1 MQNKLNKENQVDKTN
16 SNPFD
21 VTKGEVQNAVND
33 ENINNVES
41 NGLINDELKPEVQL
55 EAKPIVQPEIKP
67 EVKPEL
73 KPEVQPE
80 VQMEAKPIVQP
91 EVKLE
96 NTEKVQEEQSIEKE
110 PIQNNLKNDVQ
121 APIVEELLP
130 IDNAVNGLN
139 NIVQELNK
147 KMTLNQSEEIIEKPI
162 KNVISFDDE
171 EKEGDE
177 LINNDINIQEN
188 KEIQPQLSANMS
200 FNSDG
205 QPFSSFMEN
214 EKDEKK
220 SQSILGNSAKDLAEE
235 AAILSTMAENIAI
248 ANKNKGNHIIRRSL
262 YAKEKNRLKKSYQR

>member
-1 MQNKLNKENQVDKTN
+1 M
-16 SNPFD
+16 
-21 VTKGEVQNAVND
+21 
-33 ENINNVES
+33 
-41 NGLINDELKPEVQL
+41 
-55 EAKPIVQPEIKP
+55 
-67 EVKPEL
+67 
-73 KPEVQPE
+73 
-80 VQMEAKPIVQP
+80 
-91 EVKLE
+91 
-96 NTEKVQEEQSIEKE
+96 
-110 PIQNNLKNDVQ
+110 
-121 APIVEELLP
+121 
-130 IDNAVNGLN
+130 DNAVNGLN

-162 KNVISFDDE
+162 KNVLSFDDE

-235 AAILSTMAENIAI
+235 AAILSTMAENVAI
-248 ANKNKGNHIIRRSL
+248 ANKNNI
-262 YAKEKNRLKKSYQR
+262 AKAKPVEKTPEVQKTSPLAEIFDETVEPEVKTVTREDGIKKVDVKSGVTVENVVKFDNVIMNEADVEVFVNLVQNSQVDMQSRYSMVTFRISQSTGTSSMRTSSDSNTTGTI